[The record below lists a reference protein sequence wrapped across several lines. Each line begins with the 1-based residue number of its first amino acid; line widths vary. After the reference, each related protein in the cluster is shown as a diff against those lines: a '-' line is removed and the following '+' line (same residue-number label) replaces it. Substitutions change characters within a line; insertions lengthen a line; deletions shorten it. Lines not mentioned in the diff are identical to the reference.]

1 MGSGRNGNAGL
12 AVTFNSLRS
21 GGEAPEVIAAAR
33 PPNSDVSRFEALK
46 ALWAEVDIVDVETR
60 ELVVQRT
67 FANFD
72 DYWLCMVI
80 STPTRIAEKLSDAES
95 KELKRRLQAR
105 LPASA
110 SGEITIH
117 ASATAVKGRKAR

>member
-1 MGSGRNGNAGL
+1 MLGK
-12 AVTFNSLRS
+12 
-21 GGEAPEVIAAAR
+21 EPAR
-33 PPNSDVSRFEALK
+33 PPSADVSRFEALK

-60 ELVVQRT
+60 EFVVQRT

-72 DYWLCMVI
+72 DYWLCMVV
-80 STPTRIAEKLSDAES
+80 STPTRIADGLSDVES
-95 KELKRRLQAR
+95 SELKRRLQAR

-117 ASATAVKGRKAR
+117 AWATAIKGRKAR